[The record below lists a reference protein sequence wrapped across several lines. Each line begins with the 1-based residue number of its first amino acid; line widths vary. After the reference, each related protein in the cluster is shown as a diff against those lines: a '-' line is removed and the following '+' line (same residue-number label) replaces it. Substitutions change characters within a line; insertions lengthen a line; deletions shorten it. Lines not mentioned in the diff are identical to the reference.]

1 MAPRFI
7 IKEEKSVDEESEG
20 APKGVYQGKGC
31 IEGKG
36 VPRRAEGCTTTSL
49 TMAFQLGRSI
59 TYHKILCL
67 AKYIY
72 IFF

>member
-36 VPRRAEGCTTTSL
+36 VPRRAEGCTKARRRVYQGAPKGVL
-49 TMAFQLGRSI
+49 LQV
-59 TYHKILCL
+59 
-67 AKYIY
+67 
-72 IFF
+72 